1 MLEYL
6 KSSKRFKKKSI
17 LSISGKLKLKKI
29 INPSSRMS
37 RSKKNPSKSIKNN
50 TKKTSD
56 IYNFMLY

>member
-6 KSSKRFKKKSI
+6 KSRKRFKKNLI
-17 LSISGKLKLKKI
+17 LSISGKSKLKII
-29 INPSSRMS
+29 INQSSRMS
-37 RSKKNPSKSIKNN
+37 RSKKNHSKSIKNN